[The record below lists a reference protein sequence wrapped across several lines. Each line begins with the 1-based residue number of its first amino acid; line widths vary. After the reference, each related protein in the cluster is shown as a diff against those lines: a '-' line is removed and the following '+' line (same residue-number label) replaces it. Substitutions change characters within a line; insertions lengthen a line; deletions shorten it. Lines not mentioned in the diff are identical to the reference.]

1 MPTRRDLLEL
11 AMRAASLPGGAEFMS
26 QWLEAQEHHHAA
38 NSAAPPESP
47 LLNNRQPEFFSR
59 EDFAALEAFTE
70 ILIPTDDTP
79 GAKEAH
85 CAHFIDFVMT
95 ASEGMPVQRQ
105 WRDAMAALKKLGFH
119 DADAKGRADLVAAM
133 AKPELDPA
141 ATHPAYNVYRL
152 IKQQNAFAFYTSR
165 AGLIETLDYRGNSVN
180 LEFPACTH
188 PEHHRV

>member
-1 MPTRRDLLEL
+1 M
-11 AMRAASLPGGAEFMS
+11 
-26 QWLEAQEHHHAA
+26 
-38 NSAAPPESP
+38 
-47 LLNNRQPEFFSR
+47 
-59 EDFAALEAFTE
+59 DFLMA
-70 ILIPTDDTP
+70 
-79 GAKEAH
+79 
-85 CAHFIDFVMT
+85 

-141 ATHPAYNVYRL
+141 ATHPAYSVYRL

-180 LEFPACTH
+180 LEFPACAH